1 VKLNQYNIKSATKR
15 IENGIVTYPVFLEV
29 QTTSKKIEQHCVKEF
44 NELLWYTELNIN
56 QLYQLQKMK
65 AYIKSNLTDSDKK
78 DILNIFHTKGWFE
91 VPYDLY
97 SWKIIDVRCKMSS
110 DKLPFLLID
119 AEVGFRMKSI
129 LDRYVSNGY
138 IHVKHSGNNITRETA
153 EIYFEKP
160 LPYILIYER
169 SFDIQKEVLKTI
181 SEMMGRGSALSK
193 QLSNAIGIENVTSL
207 KKEITWAGDRTIK
220 VVINDFGGLLKAK
233 AKKNWVPLTFAGII
247 AYDRAQK
254 KKKQELL
261 TKQLNIFKSM
271 QDLVKAA
278 KEDDII

>member
-1 VKLNQYNIKSATKR
+1 MKLNQFNIKSATKR

-78 DILNIFHTKGWFE
+78 DMLAIFHTKGWFE

-97 SWKIIDVRCKMSS
+97 SWKITDVRCKMSS

-119 AEVGFRMKSI
+119 AEIGFRIKSI
-129 LDRYVSNGY
+129 LDHYVSGGH
-138 IHVKHSGNNITRETA
+138 IHVKHSSNNITKETA

-160 LPYILIYER
+160 LPYILVYER

-181 SEMMGRGSALSK
+181 SEMMGKGSTLSK

-207 KKEITWAGDRTIK
+207 KKEITWTGDRTIK

-233 AKKNWVPLTFAGII
+233 AKKNWVPLTFAGIL
-247 AYDRAQK
+247 AYDRQQK

-261 TKQLNIFKSM
+261 TKQLNIFKSLS
-271 QDLVKAA
+271 DLVKAA